1 MVNIYK
7 IYIFFKEK
15 YDLRY
20 INIYVCKKKY
30 KFEI

>member
-1 MVNIYK
+1 MVN

-15 YDLRY
+15 YDIRY